1 MLGRVMLGALAI
13 CVSLTGHANA
23 CYQQAPQRV
32 ETIVDADVVIKG
44 EIVGYERLRSN
55 RRPHHH
61 GLIHVRTLETWKGE
75 ERANWI
81 FQIGHGLD
89 PFVPHKFD
97 YPRDVIMAGIWSE
110 VLTGEG
116 MGLPPLIKHGDILL
130 FKQPCSRFHI
140 YSAEPKTGHERHNE
154 ISDWLL
160 QKAREQGGAALRDH
174 LNWSNRWTPEDIR
187 DLFEL
192 D

>member
-23 CYQQAPQRV
+23 CNQQLPQKV

-55 RRPHHH
+55 QRPQHH
-61 GLIHVRTLETWKGE
+61 GLMHVRTLETWKGE

-81 FQIGHGLD
+81 FQIGQGIY
-89 PFVPHKFD
+89 PVAPQEVD
-97 YPRDVIMAGIWSE
+97 YPRDVIIAGIWPE
-110 VLTGEG
+110 VLADQGS
-116 MGLPPLIKHGDILL
+116 GLLPLTKQGDILL
-130 FKQPCSRFHI
+130 LKQPCSRFHI
-140 YSAEPKTGHERHNE
+140 YSAEPKTGHERHNDL
-154 ISDWLL
+154 SDWLL

-174 LNWSNRWTPEDIR
+174 LNRSNRWTPEDIR